1 MYQTNQNKRLRSA
14 LLLGA
19 ASAAV
24 IGLSAPASAQD
35 SSSVETVVVTGSRIP
50 QQGLYSSSPVTA
62 VGQQELKLEGT
73 TNVAT
78 LLNNLPSVVSGQESF
93 TGNASTGTATVD
105 LRGLGAVRT
114 LVLIDGK
121 RMAPG
126 DPVVPTADLNQIP
139 AALVDHV
146 EVLTGGAS
154 AVYGSDAVAGVV
166 NFILR
171 KDFEGVELDGQFSG
185 NQHNND
191 NGAEQELLTKA
202 GGPIFINGLSVGFNQ
217 APANVFDGQGVDSTL
232 LMGVNSANGKGNIT
246 GYFGY
251 KTNQQVLQSARDYS
265 ACSVSAFRSHPTQ
278 ANGERPYDAFKC
290 AGSANY
296 DLFYSLTGPAA
307 NGYFFMQPGGHIV
320 PFTGASNQYFNYG
333 PINSMQ
339 RPDTRY
345 TGGFFAHY
353 QVDPMLDFYSSF
365 MFTDDHTRWQ
375 AAPSALFLGAGEGPG
390 GTVQT
395 NCNNPLAAG
404 TDFVADFCPGG
415 VPSPNIATFYTG
427 RRNVEGGPRI
437 TDFRHTSYRMVVGAK
452 GDLGDGWAYDVSA
465 QFSDSLF
472 QQLYLHDL
480 SKSRVETALNS
491 VTCAATSGCVPLD
504 IFHGIGGFTPGMLNY
519 IYTHGQQAGSV
530 EERVVTGSLTG
541 DLGAYGIQS
550 PWAKSPVA
558 VALGSEYRSEYI
570 ELTTSDADQHNDL
583 FGAGGVNFGTPRS
596 GFNVV
601 EGFGEVQIPLV
612 QGVPFFEDLSLN
624 GGYRYSS
631 YSTAGASTAYKY
643 GAEWQIVDDVKLR
656 GSFNRAVRAPN
667 VLELFTPQT
676 AGLGSFSDP
685 CATATP
691 TASLAGC
698 VASGLDPAKYGHLL
712 QCPAAQCKVLFGG
725 NPGLSPE
732 QSDTRSFGIVL
743 TPTFIDGFTATV
755 DYFNIAV
762 NNAIGAVGANVALS
776 GCVNGNAALCTL
788 VHRDPNGFLF
798 TDTGYI
804 ISTNT
809 NTGYIRTKGVD
820 FEANYNVDLND
831 WNVHG
836 VGSLAFNFVGT
847 WTDSFVIQSYTGACE
862 DVTTAGKIATCVGGT
877 PTPAGNTRFQ
887 NYDCAG
893 LFGEVC
899 GVPRPTWRHK
909 LRATW
914 ATPWDVDLS
923 VAWRHLGSVAFDGN
937 QYNPFEHNGTYC
949 AASAGVGTSC
959 TALLAGGTI
968 AAYNYFDL
976 AGSWQV
982 SEGVSLRAGVNNI
995 FDKNPPLLASG
1006 GKVAGPTGPLNG
1018 NTFPGVYDPL
1028 GRYIFI
1034 GGTVKF

>member
-1 MYQTNQNKRLRSA
+1 VRGGSCHLASNDLLMAVVVTIEPRGFPVYQTNQNKRLRSA

-78 LLNNLPSVVSGQESF
+78 LLNNLPSVVSGQQSF

-191 NGAEQELLTKA
+191 NSSQHALLTAA
-202 GGPIFINGLSVGFNQ
+202 GGPVFVDGLSVGFNQ
-217 APANVFDGQGVDSTL
+217 APSNVFDGQGVDSTL
-232 LMGVNSANGKGNIT
+232 LMGVNAANGKGNIT

-251 KTNQQVLQSARDYS
+251 KANQQVLQSARDYS
-265 ACSVSAFRSHPTQ
+265 ACTIDSYVKAGSSTYNGFR
-278 ANGERPYDAFKC
+278 C

-296 DLFYSLTGPAA
+296 DLFAPKNGPAA
-307 NGYFFMQPGGHIV
+307 GEYFFMQPGGHLE
-320 PFTGASNQYFNYG
+320 PFTGASHQYFNYG

-375 AAPSALFLGAGEGPG
+375 AAPSALFDGAGPVAGA
-390 GTVQT
+390 VQV
-395 NCNNPLAAG
+395 NCDNPLAAG

-415 VPSPNIATFYTG
+415 VPSAFVVNAFTG

-437 TDFRHTSYRMVVGAK
+437 TDFRHTTYRMVVGAK
-452 GDLGDGWAYDVSA
+452 GDLGSGWSYDVSA
-465 QFSDSLF
+465 QFSTSLF

-480 SKSRVETALNS
+480 SISRVENALNS
-491 VTCAATSGCVPLD
+491 NVCATVSGCVPLD
-504 IFHGIGGFTPGMLNY
+504 IFHGIGGFTPAMLNY
-519 IYTHGQQAGSV
+519 IYTHGQQAGST
-530 EERVVTGSLTG
+530 EEQVLTGALTG
-541 DLGAYGIQS
+541 DLGAWGIQS

-558 VALGSEYRSEYI
+558 VSIGAEYRAEYL

-583 FGAGGVNFGTPRS
+583 YGAGGVLLGTPRS
-596 GFNVV
+596 GFNVS
-601 EGFGEVQIPLV
+601 EGFGEVQVPLV

-631 YSTAGASTAYKY
+631 YNTAGGVTSYKV

-667 VLELFTPQT
+667 VLELFTPQA
-676 AGLGSFSDP
+676 AGLGSFEDP
-685 CATATP
+685 CGGAVPTATAAQCANSGV
-691 TASLAGC
+691 TAAQ
-698 VASGLDPAKYGHLL
+698 YGHIG
-712 QCPAAQCKVLFGG
+712 QCPASQCKQLLGG
-725 NPGLSPE
+725 NPGLAPE
-732 QSDTRSFGIVL
+732 TSDTKSFGIVL
-743 TPTFIDGFTATV
+743 TPTFLDGFTATI
-755 DYFNIAV
+755 DYFDIKVNQAISSVSPGIAL
-762 NNAIGAVGANVALS
+762 NSCLAGNLS
-776 GCVNGNAALCTL
+776 LCSL
-788 VHRDPNGFLF
+788 VHRDPNGLLF
-798 TDTGYI
+798 TTAGYVI
-804 ISTNT
+804 ATNT
-809 NTGYIRTKGVD
+809 NTGFLGTKGVD
-820 FEANYNVDLND
+820 FEGNYNVDLND

-836 VGSLAFNFVGT
+836 AGSLAFNFVGT
-847 WTDSFVIQSYTGACE
+847 WTEQKIFEPYTGS
-862 DVTTAGKIATCVGGT
+862 TATLGGKTFT
-877 PTPAGNTRFQ
+877 D
-887 NYDCAG
+887 YDCAG
-893 LFGEVC
+893 LYGQTC
-899 GVPRPTWRHK
+899 GVPTPTWRHK

-923 VAWRHLGSVAFDGN
+923 LAWRHMGGTTFDGN
-937 QYNPFEHNGTYC
+937 SPNAFLHLSKTL
-949 AASAGVGTSC
+949 AAGS
-959 TALLAGGTI
+959 TI
-968 AAYNYFDL
+968 PAFDYFDL

-995 FDKNPPLLASG
+995 FDKNPPLLPSG
-1006 GKVAGPTGPLNG
+1006 GVVAGPTGPLNG